1 MVRISKIFAISFLS
15 ISYSVGFLKNIK
27 VVKKKNT
34 MQKNNWHLKNS
45 ENIWIQNEVF
55 KDIWNMGQGLFQ

>member
-1 MVRISKIFAISFLS
+1 
-15 ISYSVGFLKNIK
+15 
-27 VVKKKNT
+27 